1 MYKIKSE
8 EWKDLL
14 DHLAH
19 PLIIFN
25 KEGKVIHANK
35 IICNLLKCDLDS
47 LVGSSIRQ
55 FFSNILENNDVDNF
69 LRVIFEG
76 DIADNNT
83 IEFETQAFGGY
94 YLFKFNAIVNNNGDI
109 EKVVCIAT
117 DLTKKKEIEEELKKA
132 KEIAEKNDKM
142 KSSFLANMSHE
153 VRTPL
158 NGIIGFSSMLD
169 NDNLTSEKRK
179 LYVEY
184 IQKGARQLLALIND
198 IIDFSKVEAGLLE
211 VKKQPIDLVELIK
224 DQVVYFKDEIKKQN
238 KCIELKSNIEHLG
251 SDFIICADEIRLRQV
266 LSNLITNAI
275 KFTCKGY
282 IEIGVLIQ
290 QDKLLFYV
298 KDTGIGIDKD
308 KLEIIFERYKQAHD
322 YYSKEYGGSGLGLAI
337 CKAIVNLM
345 GGNIW
350 VESEK
355 NLGSVFYFTIPLE
368 IVNHNNY
375 NLKNT
380 ESNNDDLNFKV
391 YDFKNKKI
399 LIVEDDLY
407 NIEFLKA
414 ALSPSGA
421 KLLIAK
427 NFKEV
432 KHHLSKDI
440 SIVIL
445 DIRLPEKD
453 GYYIADYIKEYYPEL
468 PIIIHTAYALEEHKE
483 KAIKK
488 GFNEY
493 LIKPVQPSVLL
504 NTINKY
510 IYKECFLG

>member
-1 MYKIKSE
+1 MFQIKSE
-8 EWKDLL
+8 EWKILL
-14 DHLAH
+14 DSLAH

-25 KEGKVIHANK
+25 KEGKIIHANK
-35 IICNLLKCDLDS
+35 IIYNLLESDLDC
-47 LVGSSIRQ
+47 LVGNSVRQ
-55 FFSNILENNDVDNF
+55 FFSNILKNNNIDNF
-69 LRVIFEG
+69 LRKIFER

-94 YLFKFNAIVNNNGDI
+94 YLFKLTPIVNENNEV

-117 DLTKKKEIEEELKKA
+117 DLTKKKEIEEKLKKA

-142 KSSFLANMSHE
+142 KSYFLANMSHE

-158 NGIIGFSSMLD
+158 NGIIGFSTMLE
-169 NDNLTSEKRK
+169 NDSLPSEKRR
-179 LYVEY
+179 LYIEY

-211 VKKQPIDLVELIK
+211 IKKQPTDLVELIN
-224 DQVVYFKDEIKKQN
+224 DQIIYFKDEIKKQN
-238 KCIELKSNIEHLG
+238 KCIDLRCKIEHLG
-251 SDFIICADEIRLRQV
+251 KNFIINADEIRLKQV

-275 KFTCKGY
+275 KFTSKGY

-290 QDKLLFYV
+290 KNELLFYV

-308 KLEIIFERYKQAHD
+308 KLELIFERFKQAHD
-322 YYSKEYGGSGLGLAI
+322 SYSKEYGGSGLGLAI
-337 CKAIVNLM
+337 CKALVNLM
-345 GGNIW
+345 GGKIW

-368 IVNHNNY
+368 IVKDNNY
-375 NLKNT
+375 NLKNS
-380 ESNNDDLNFKV
+380 ESNDDSNYKM
-391 YDFKNKKI
+391 YNFKNKKI
-399 LIVEDDLY
+399 LIIEDDSY
-407 NIEFLKA
+407 NIEYLKA
-414 ALSPSGA
+414 VLGPSGS

-427 NFKEV
+427 NLEEV

-453 GYYIADYIKEYYPEL
+453 GYYVADYIKKYYPEL
-468 PIIIHTAYALEEHKE
+468 PIIIHTAYALEEDKE
-483 KAIKK
+483 KALKN